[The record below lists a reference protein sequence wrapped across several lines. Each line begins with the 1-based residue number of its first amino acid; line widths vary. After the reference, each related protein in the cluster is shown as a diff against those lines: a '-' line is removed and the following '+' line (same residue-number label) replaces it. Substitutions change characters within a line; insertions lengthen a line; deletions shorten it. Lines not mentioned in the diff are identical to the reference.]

1 MLKLGQ
7 GLAGDSPRA
16 WRKATSHI
24 GYKSPGHRYTENCLA
39 RVTATLSED
48 SLSLEDTARLDAYI
62 HTQTHTSGNALVR
75 KREHG
80 ENSDESWLEGFLA
93 EDSQPVWQLNRTWG
107 PFGDC

>member
-48 SLSLEDTARLDAYI
+48 SLSLEDTVSHASMHIYI
-62 HTQTHTSGNALVR
+62 HRRTQVEMH
-75 KREHG
+75 
-80 ENSDESWLEGFLA
+80 WLENESMEKTPMRVGWRDFWL
-93 EDSQPVWQLNRTWG
+93 RTVSPCG
-107 PFGDC
+107 S

>member
-48 SLSLEDTARLDAYI
+48 SLSLEDTVSHASMHIYI
-62 HTQTHTSGNALVR
+62 HRRTQVEMH
-75 KREHG
+75 
-80 ENSDESWLEGFLA
+80 
-93 EDSQPVWQLNRTWG
+93 
-107 PFGDC
+107 